1 VNARIKIGFSFCILE
16 STNIFVNLLFVF
28 LSLFNG
34 IVFKFKLWKA
44 KKALTKQR
52 VGMKD
57 GRLRKGVQSLLFKR
71 SNNLKVS
78 EEDEAVLE
86 LVSDEFEEE
95 MPVVNTETSNKF
107 YNKGE

>member
-1 VNARIKIGFSFCILE
+1 
-16 STNIFVNLLFVF
+16 
-28 LSLFNG
+28 
-34 IVFKFKLWKA
+34 
-44 KKALTKQR
+44 
-52 VGMKD
+52 MKD

-71 SNNLKVS
+71 SNNLNVS

-95 MPVVNTETSNKF
+95 MSVVYAETSNKF